1 MDFTK
6 VINGLT
12 AANMD
17 QIWQRERDLMNFAFQ
32 LENNNA
38 DRATTIAVQE
48 LANEASA
55 NSAAAS
61 KKGASFASAIG
72 SLVGSIITGYL

>member
-1 MDFTK
+1 MDFAK

-17 QIWQRERDLMNFAFQ
+17 QMWQRERDLMSFAFQ

-48 LANEASA
+48 LANEAAA
-55 NSAAAS
+55 NTAAAS
-61 KKGASFASAIG
+61 KSGSFARAIG
-72 SLVGSIITGYL
+72 SVVGAVITGPK

>member
-1 MDFTK
+1 MDCAK

-17 QIWQRERDLMNFAFQ
+17 QIWQRERDLMSFAFQ

-48 LANEASA
+48 LANEAAA

-61 KKGASFASAIG
+61 KSGSFANAIG
-72 SLVGSIITGYL
+72 TIVGSIITG